1 MENKKLDL
9 AILQKS
15 TKAKLP
21 RKKDENL
28 RCISRP
34 QQPFEEAELQEMKA
48 MGKNTAKISC
58 FQKNQKIM
66 LTLLRESAKLLESR
80 KKTEKDTRPTYSN
93 DVYT

>member
-1 MENKKLDL
+1 
-9 AILQKS
+9 
-15 TKAKLP
+15 
-21 RKKDENL
+21 
-28 RCISRP
+28 
-34 QQPFEEAELQEMKA
+34 MKA
-48 MGKNTAKISC
+48 MGKNTAKISR

>member
-1 MENKKLDL
+1 
-9 AILQKS
+9 
-15 TKAKLP
+15 
-21 RKKDENL
+21 
-28 RCISRP
+28 
-34 QQPFEEAELQEMKA
+34 